1 MTILKTSA
9 DLLRALKPGTRISI
23 TRNLKRRK
31 DRSAPPFVVHADLG
45 KLSRHTGMPV
55 WSFIA
60 FSEAREFQATSYVP
74 GSGGT
79 DYRVTASTPS
89 TPFAS

>member
-1 MTILKTSA
+1 MNILKTSA
-9 DLLRALKPGTRISI
+9 DLLCALKPGTRITI
-23 TRNLKRRK
+23 TRNFKRRN

-45 KLSRHTGMPV
+45 KHSRHTGMPV

-60 FSEAREFQATSYVP
+60 FSEVREFQATSYVP

-79 DYRVTASTPS
+79 GYTVTASTPS
-89 TPFAS
+89 TPLAP